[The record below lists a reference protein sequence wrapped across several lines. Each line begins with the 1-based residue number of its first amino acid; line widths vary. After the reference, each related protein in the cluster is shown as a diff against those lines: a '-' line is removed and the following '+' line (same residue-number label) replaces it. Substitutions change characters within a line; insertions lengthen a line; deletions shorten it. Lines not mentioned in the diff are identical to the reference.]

1 MDTMQ
6 ATSQIY
12 LGKTFFTLGVL
23 IINLI
28 LTMVLKKV
36 IDIVFKGV
44 KSRNLSSHFLS
55 KTRTIRGLLKSVIDV
70 VCLLISLLVILS
82 YWGVDIR
89 PVLAGA
95 GIVGIA
101 ISFGSQSLVKDILA
115 GFFIIIED
123 QFNIGDKIK
132 INDLEGVVE
141 KITLRLTVLRDKD
154 NNLIYIPNSQ
164 ITTVKRFTSV

>member
-1 MDTMQ
+1 MDNTQ
-6 ATSQIY
+6 LTSQLYI
-12 LGKTFFTLGVL
+12 GKTFFTLGVL
-23 IINLI
+23 IINL
-28 LTMVLKKV
+28 LVTMTLKKV
-36 IDIVFKGV
+36 IDVIFKGV
-44 KSRNLSSHFLS
+44 KNRNLSSHFLS
-55 KTRTIRGLLKSVIDV
+55 KTRTIRGLLKNTIDV
-70 VCLLISLLVILS
+70 LFLLISLLIILS

-132 INDLEGVVE
+132 INDAEGVVE
-141 KITLRLTVLRDKD
+141 KITLRLTVLRDTD

-164 ITTVKRFTSV
+164 ITTLKRYTNV